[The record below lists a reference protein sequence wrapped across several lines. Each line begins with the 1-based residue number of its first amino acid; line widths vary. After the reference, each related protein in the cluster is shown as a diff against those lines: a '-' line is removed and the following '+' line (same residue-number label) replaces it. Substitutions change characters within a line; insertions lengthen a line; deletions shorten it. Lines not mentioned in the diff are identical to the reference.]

1 MLVKFPGRD
10 TEGVVVIA
18 RRLRRIEK
26 LYPYIPKNRQIL
38 YVSPKN
44 KFMKEAIKLLDVSG
58 CVKPVAAVIV
68 KNKKIIGRG
77 TNAIKNKRSDVCPIR
92 ERGRGTAWNLCKD
105 ICGQEGH
112 AEVMAIRDA
121 LQKTKN
127 LKGASM
133 YLAGHW
139 WICKSCWDEI
149 IKAGIS
155 RVYLNKDSIGELI
168 RKTIFKRRKK

>member
-1 MLVKFPGRD
+1 MWK
-10 TEGVVVIA
+10 E
-18 RRLRRIEK
+18 LRKHRTLTKEDNM
-26 LYPYIPKNRQIL
+26 YPYLPKNRKIL
-38 YVSPKN
+38 YVRPDN
-44 KFMKEAIKLLDVSG
+44 RFMRRATKLLAISS
-58 CVKPVAAVIV
+58 CIQPTAAVVV
-68 KNKKIIGRG
+68 KNGKIVGRGANATKKIQKKID
-77 TNAIKNKRSDVCPIR
+77 ICPKRAAGYPS
-92 ERGRGTAWNLCKD
+92 GSGYQLCKE
-105 ICGQEGH
+105 ICGLEGH
-112 AEVMAIRDA
+112 AEVMAIRNA

-149 IKAGIS
+149 IKVGIN